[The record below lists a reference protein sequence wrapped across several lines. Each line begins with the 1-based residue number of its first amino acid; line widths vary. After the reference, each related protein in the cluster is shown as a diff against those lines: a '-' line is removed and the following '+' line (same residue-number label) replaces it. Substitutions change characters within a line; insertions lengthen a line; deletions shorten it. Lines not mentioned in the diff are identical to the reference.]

1 MPDACRE
8 LIRRTPKTKA
18 ALRKSKSKGNADQ
31 KTKHTGD
38 HIARKD
44 NSGKENLQ
52 EKHNAWSAKN
62 ANREA
67 GQKIPLNDRS
77 NEQVS
82 RTKFT
87 GRESPKGKEEI
98 TSFNESFSEDI
109 GQEGSP
115 SENTHKG
122 ITRAVSTDKETSR
135 GLQQLLKSE
144 KANIVCSHKHAQDQT
159 IRKDITGKVD
169 PDDPTAT
176 LRQIWG
182 KPVGD
187 KIAKVVSDKCE
198 IANEPTKG
206 STPRSYTTD
215 EKSAWEKHLPDYDLL
230 SGKDPDPLVNFHGV
244 GRLENISADKFNKS
258 VRSGEIAHGV
268 EKRAYMSSHTAFEV
282 FAMPLFYFETSHRLV
297 FYPPCST
304 FKQAD

>member
-1 MPDACRE
+1 VPDACRE

-18 ALRKSKSKGNADQ
+18 AQRNSKSKGNADQ
-31 KTKHTGD
+31 KAKHTGD
-38 HIARKD
+38 HIIRKD

-67 GQKIPLNDRS
+67 GQKNPLNDRS

-82 RTKFT
+82 RTGFN
-87 GRESPKGKEEI
+87 GRESPKGKEKV
-98 TSFNESFSEDI
+98 TSFNGKFDENI

-115 SENTHKG
+115 TENTHKG

-135 GLQQLLKSE
+135 GLQQLSKCE
-144 KANIVCSHKHAQDQT
+144 RANIDKHSQGKT

-169 PDDPTAT
+169 PDDSAAT

-182 KPVGD
+182 KTVGD
-187 KIAKVVSDKCE
+187 KIAKVMSDKYE
-198 IANEPTKG
+198 PANNSTK
-206 STPRSYTTD
+206 RSYTAD
-215 EKSAWEKHLPDYDLL
+215 EKSAWEKHVPDYDHL

-244 GRLENISADKFNKS
+244 GRLENISADKFNKT
-258 VRSGEIAHGV
+258 VLSGEIAHGV
-268 EKRAYMSSHTAFEV
+268 EKRDYLSSHTAFEV
-282 FAMPLFYFETSHRLV
+282 FAMPL
-297 FYPPCST
+297 
-304 FKQAD
+304 

>member
-31 KTKHTGD
+31 KAKHTGD

-98 TSFNESFSEDI
+98 TSFNENFSEDI

-135 GLQQLLKSE
+135 GLQQVPKSE
-144 KANIVCSHKHAQDQT
+144 KTSIVCSHKNAQDKT
-159 IRKDITGKVD
+159 IRKNITGKVD

-182 KPVGD
+182 KTVGE
-187 KIAKVVSDKCE
+187 KVAKVMSDKYE
-198 IANEPTKG
+198 PANNSTK
-206 STPRSYTTD
+206 RSYTAN
-215 EKSAWEKHLPDYDLL
+215 EKRAWEKHAPDYDHL
-230 SGKDPDPLVNFHGV
+230 SGKDPDPLINFHGF
-244 GRLENISADKFNKS
+244 GRLENISADKFNKT
-258 VRSGEIAHGV
+258 VLSGEIAHGV
-268 EKRAYMSSHTAFEV
+268 EKRDYLSPHMAFEV
-282 FAMPLFYFETSHRLV
+282 FAMPLSNL
-297 FYPPCST
+297 
-304 FKQAD
+304 